1 MIYDGYVEIV
11 QFRALS
17 DQLYRSPGY
26 YEQLRRVAVDQLGAH
41 ADRYSPYVAGDWGD
55 YLRQMAKSG
64 TWGDHLTLQVL
75 SCAFRE
81 REMKKC
87 RQSERLR

>member
-1 MIYDGYVEIV
+1 M

-17 DQLYRSPGY
+17 DQLYRAPGY
-26 YEQLRRVAVDQLGAH
+26 YDQLRRVAVDELRSH

-64 TWGDHLTLQVL
+64 TWGDHLTLQVPPL
-75 SCAFRE
+75 VH
-81 REMKKC
+81 
-87 RQSERLR
+87 LVVHWTL